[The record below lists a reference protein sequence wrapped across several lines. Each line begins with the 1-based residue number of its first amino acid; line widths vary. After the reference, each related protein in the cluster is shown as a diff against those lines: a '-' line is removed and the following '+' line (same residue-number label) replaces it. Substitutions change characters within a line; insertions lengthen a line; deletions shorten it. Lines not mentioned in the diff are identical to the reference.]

1 MTDSGGTV
9 VTEDPRH
16 ALPGGRHPATRTVKP
31 KNKELQLSVAG
42 TSTLVKAQEAPL
54 DFVDAVFR
62 RWFGREYDLEALHV
76 VLATAAAERLTG
88 DPTWLLL
95 ISGSGHT
102 KTETISAL
110 ADMEGAHVISTI
122 TSEGALLS
130 GTPKREKTK
139 EATGGLLRLIGAR
152 GLLVIKDVTSL
163 LSMHRDTRAGVLAAL
178 REIYDGRW
186 TRHIGTDGGRTL
198 VWQGRIAIV
207 GACTTAWDRAHDV
220 IATMGDRFVIVRT
233 DSTRGRLAIGRQ
245 AIANTGDEPQMR
257 AELAA
262 AVSTLLSGLDP
273 HAAYALSNTERDALL
288 KAADIVTLA
297 RTGVDYDYRGDVIDA
312 HQPEAPT
319 RFAKQLYQLFRGALA
334 IGVERRAAL
343 RLALRCA
350 RDSMPPLRLAILD
363 DVAAHPG
370 TLTTDVRRRLQKPR
384 ATVDRQLQ
392 ALHMLGVLACDEDES
407 ERFGKVVT
415 HWRYRLA
422 DGIDPTVLPCP
433 SPDLSPHVDGEI
445 GEEQLPTDISGD
457 DTDAGR

>member
-1 MTDSGGTV
+1 MTEG
-9 VTEDPRH
+9 
-16 ALPGGRHPATRTVKP
+16 
-31 KNKELQLSVAG
+31 
-42 TSTLVKAQEAPL
+42 PL
-54 DFVDAVFR
+54 AHVDAAFR
-62 RWFGREYDLEALHV
+62 NWFGCEYDLEALHV

-110 ADMEGAHVISTI
+110 GDVDGAHIISTI

-139 EATGGLLRLIGAR
+139 DATGGLLRLIGAR

-163 LSMHRDTRAGVLAAL
+163 LSMHRDTRAAVLAAL

-186 TRHIGTDGGRTL
+186 TRNIGTDGGRSL
-198 VWQGRIAIV
+198 MWQGRIAVI

-220 IATMGDRFVIVRT
+220 IATMGDRFVVVRT
-233 DSTRGRLAIGRQ
+233 DSTRGRLTTGRQ
-245 AIANTGDEPQMR
+245 AIANTGLEPQMR
-257 AELAA
+257 AELADT
-262 AVSTLLSGLDP
+262 VSVLLSGIDP
-273 HAAYALSNTERDALL
+273 HELHPLNDADREALL

-319 RFAKQLYQLFRGALA
+319 RFAKQLYQIFRGALA
-334 IGVERRAAL
+334 IGIDRPGAL

-384 ATVDRQLQ
+384 TTVDRQLQ

-407 ERFGKVVT
+407 VSERFGKIVT

-422 DGIDPTVLPCP
+422 DGIDPTVLPRP
-433 SPDLSPHVDGEI
+433 SPDLSPHVDVET
-445 GEEQLPTDISGD
+445 GEERLTTDISGAD
-457 DTDAGR
+457 KDASR